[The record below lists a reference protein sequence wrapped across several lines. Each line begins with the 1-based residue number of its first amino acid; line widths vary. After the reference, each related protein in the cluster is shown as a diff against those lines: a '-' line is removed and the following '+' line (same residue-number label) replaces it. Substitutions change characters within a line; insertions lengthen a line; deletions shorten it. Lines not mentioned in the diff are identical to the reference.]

1 MQSEQLSSTPSHS
14 EESDQQAMES
24 SPIGT
29 QKPRHPRV
37 LAAASASDP
46 PSTRPNRCPPAGTP
60 EAKARTLKAS
70 YARCKDDA
78 ARAKFLAKHDL
89 TAEDMQP
96 IGVSS
101 NTNGPSMEPSD
112 ESVSRQVS
120 RRSEPQEP
128 IPKRARTQA
137 YPVPDVDHEP
147 DPEVIRR
154 RMALDHLIREPV
166 HQRTLREAKAYYYGR
181 GGRPHTFCLIVRLR
195 HTENTTEEVYP
206 SDYICLGGMQHP
218 AMTGLQALH
227 TLHALLNLIQNNAG
241 SLRCEIQAAA
251 DSLEKNEPWDCHLL
265 LSLMHPS
272 LTTSP
277 LEGAVV
283 FDRGSS
289 GPISCQ
295 SSSFLTRIESN
306 R

>member
-1 MQSEQLSSTPSHS
+1 MQSEQPSSTPSHS
-14 EESDQQAMES
+14 EESEPQQAMES

-29 QKPRHPRV
+29 QKPRRPRAV
-37 LAAASASDP
+37 AAASATD
-46 PSTRPNRCPPAGTP
+46 STRPNRCPPAGTP

-78 ARAKFLAKHDL
+78 ARAKFLAKHNL

-101 NTNGPSMEPSD
+101 KTNDPSMEPSD
-112 ESVSRQVS
+112 ESVSRRVS
-120 RRSEPQEP
+120 RRSEPHES

-137 YPVPDVDHEP
+137 YSTVPDVDHEP
-147 DPEVIRR
+147 EVLRR
-154 RMALDHLIREPV
+154 RMALDRLIREPV
-166 HQRTLREAKAYYYGR
+166 HQRTLREAEAYYYGR

-227 TLHALLNLIQNNAG
+227 TVHALLNLIQNNAA

-251 DSLEKNEPWDCHLL
+251 NSWEKNEPAGCPLL
-265 LSLMHPS
+265 LSLMRPS
-272 LTTSP
+272 LRTSP
-277 LEGAVV
+277 LKGAVV

-289 GPISCQ
+289 CPNISCQ
-295 SSSFLTRIESN
+295 SGSLSDEK
-306 R
+306 